1 MRLLHHLFPAFAMY
15 LVLTGCC
22 GGVDLIRCPALVTY
36 DHAFNDGLADELQAA
51 QYPPR
56 TTAAVGDYIALRD
69 ACKAQKEITQ

>member
-15 LVLTGCC
+15 LVLTGCRDS
-22 GGVDLIRCPALVTY
+22 VDLIRCPALVTY
-36 DHAFNDGLADELQAA
+36 DQAFNDGLADELQAA
-51 QYPPR
+51 HYPAR